1 MGKGLGPVH
10 NAGAGHQLARL
21 VGGFHHHKAGRQIKA
36 LVHVQCADQLPGQQV
51 TAGIARH
58 HQRKQRLLAEALGA
72 VQGRKPV
79 DEGRQ
84 VGVERIVVVGADH
97 HHRVRRAHGG
107 VDLLHHQAAVKAAA
121 LLAVATVLGGCSGQP
136 SDSEPTQTALAGE
149 VETTAP
155 TTTTTSTT
163 SELLQLAGEIDI
175 SESDA
180 VTSSDS

>member
-1 MGKGLGPVH
+1 MQWSPVP
-10 NAGAGHQLARL
+10 
-21 VGGFHHHKAGRQIKA
+21 KAE
-36 LVHVQCADQLPGQQV
+36 LP
-51 TAGIARH
+51 AYL
-58 HQRKQRLLAEALGA
+58 K
-72 VQGRKPV
+72 
-79 DEGRQ
+79 
-84 VGVERIVVVGADH
+84 
-97 HHRVRRAHGG
+97 
-107 VDLLHHQAAVKAAA
+107 KAAA

-155 TTTTTSTT
+155 TTTTSTT